1 MVPSSVGSVPV
12 KSFLDSSLQTHIAAA
27 LSPQLGDDARVQARW
42 VRASHAQDRQH
53 IQVAQLGGQ
62 RARETVVV

>member
-1 MVPSSVGSVPV
+1 MVPSSVGSGPV
-12 KSFLDSSLQTHIAAA
+12 KSLLDSTLQTHITAA

-42 VRASHAQDRQH
+42 VRAAHAQERQH

-62 RARETVVV
+62 CARETVSV